1 MGLICFCKI
10 NPSIV
15 SGGMGRKRDPTERPK
30 SGPGKKNKK
39 QKPPTS
45 LAKTLATDTSSILSS
60 RQKKRLKK
68 RVEKQNEKKEQLTIT
83 KQNGKLKKQ
92 STGKN
97 VKVKSDQIQSSGKK
111 GKRSREEDEDSEE
124 DDDDSDFGDMMSGS
138 EEDVSDQSDD
148 NASDQS
154 DDDASDQSDEELS
167 DDNSDEEGYKDE
179 NKEWLK
185 LTKKKSTKSELI
197 PVEKAAKKLKRKEER
212 DKKLSD
218 KELKTN
224 IAETETYTLPS
235 GQESPDLA
243 LIQQRMK
250 EVTYV
255 LADFKARKEEG
266 RSRSEYVDQLRKDLC
281 TYYSYN
287 DYLMERLM
295 KLFPLETLINRGV
308 NLDPIGKWSKV
319 GLVVYDSQVPLAA
332 LMKNTGTIFSNDAN
346 KDRAKAI
353 VGNIHR
359 MGISNTVICHHDG
372 RQFPKDEKDILRCS
386 HLQKELLLAAIDC
399 CDAKSSTGGYI
410 VYCTCSVMVEENEW
424 VVDFALKKR
433 NVKLVPTGLDF
444 GREGFVNFEKHRFHP
459 NMKMTR
465 RSKDDEDEETNIEKV
480 QSETN
485 TEKQKQTET
494 SDSSETKQKSN
505 KVNTLKSDKAKK
517 SVDSELHKG
526 DNKDSLKDRKK
537 KKVWSEKKQGNKKL
551 KLKKLK
557 KFKTKSGKGKFVK

>member
-1 MGLICFCKI
+1 MICF
-10 NPSIV
+10 
-15 SGGMGRKRDPTERPK
+15 
-30 SGPGKKNKK
+30 
-39 QKPPTS
+39 Q
-45 LAKTLATDTSSILSS
+45 
-60 RQKKRLKK
+60 LKK
-68 RVEKQNEKKEQLTIT
+68 L
-83 KQNGKLKKQ
+83 
-92 STGKN
+92 
-97 VKVKSDQIQSSGKK
+97 
-111 GKRSREEDEDSEE
+111 
-124 DDDDSDFGDMMSGS
+124 
-138 EEDVSDQSDD
+138 
-148 NASDQS
+148 
-154 DDDASDQSDEELS
+154 
-167 DDNSDEEGYKDE
+167 
-179 NKEWLK
+179 
-185 LTKKKSTKSELI
+185 
-197 PVEKAAKKLKRKEER
+197 PKKLKRKEER

-235 GQESPDLA
+235 GQEVQKEAEQSPDLA

-295 KLFPLETLINRGV
+295 KLFPLEITEFLEANEVQRPVTIRANTLKTRRRDLAQTLINRGV

-319 GLVVYDSQVPLAA
+319 GLVVYDSQVPLGATPEYLAGHYMLQGGASFTPVMALAPQENERILDMSAAPGGKTTYIAA

-372 RQFPKDEKDILRCS
+372 RQFPKVMTGFDRVLLDAPCSGTGVIAKDPEVKTNKDEKDILRCS

-465 RSKDDEDEETNIEKV
+465 RFYPHTHNLDGFFVAKLKKFSNKIPNTGSKDDEDEETNFEKV

-485 TEKQKQTET
+485 TEKQKQTGT
-494 SDSSETKQKSN
+494 IDSSETKQKSN
-505 KVNTLKSDKAKK
+505 KVKTLKSDKAKK